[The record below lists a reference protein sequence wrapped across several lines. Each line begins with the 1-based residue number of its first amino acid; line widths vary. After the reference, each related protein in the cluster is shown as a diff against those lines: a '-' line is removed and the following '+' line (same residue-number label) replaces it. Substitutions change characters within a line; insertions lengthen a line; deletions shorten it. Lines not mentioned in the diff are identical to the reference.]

1 MSSSSTMNFANL
13 GRNSEAMDLLRKSVL
28 NSDGHKGT
36 GYGLQYDQK
45 EHGANLY
52 YVQQLFSDFRRNWR
66 LDLAIDL
73 CRELRE
79 FEENVWNDRRV
90 YRGRVFTEN
99 MKPDRIVKTENI
111 QTADGIIIQNLILA
125 AYSSKYPNWVAIGI
139 GTDDPSPGQTQLS
152 NEVTRLPCL
161 KEGWYV
167 PAADI
172 LQTGII
178 FGAGTPTNKYS
189 EFAGVTG
196 GDAVEDFMAWRVL
209 LPVEGWIDHRIG
221 ETIILFNHI
230 QETQALS

>member
-1 MSSSSTMNFANL
+1 
-13 GRNSEAMDLLRKSVL
+13 MDFLRKAIL
-28 NSDGHKGT
+28 NKQGHKGT
-36 GYGLQYDQK
+36 GYGLEYNAHVHRSNLQYIQ
-45 EHGANLY
+45 A
-52 YVQQLFSDFRRNWR
+52 LFKFFRQSWR

-73 CRELRE
+73 CRELRD
-79 FEENVWNDRRV
+79 FQENVWNDKKTGFT
-90 YRGRVFTEN
+90 GRIFTEN
-99 MKPDRIVKTENI
+99 MVPDKITKTQNI
-111 QTADGIIIQNLILA
+111 QTADGIIIQNLILG
-125 AYSSKYPNWVAIGI
+125 AYSSKYPNWIAIGI

-178 FGAGTPTNKYS
+178 FGSGTPTNKYS
-189 EFAGVTG
+189 EFGGVTG
-196 GDAVEDFMAWRVL
+196 GDQLEDFMAWRIL
-209 LPVEGWIDHRIG
+209 LPVGGWIDHRIG